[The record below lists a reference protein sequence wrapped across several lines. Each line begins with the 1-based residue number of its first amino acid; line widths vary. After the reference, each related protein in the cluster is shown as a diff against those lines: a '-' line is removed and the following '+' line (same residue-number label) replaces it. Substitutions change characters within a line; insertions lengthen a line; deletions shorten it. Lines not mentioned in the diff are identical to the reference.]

1 MSDAKLSLGQALRI
15 VAERTSFQTEEQ
27 GAAVLAAI
35 DELVAEEGD
44 EVVSAEELV
53 DDAPVDER
61 DARIAELE
69 RQLAERDQAK
79 EADKTPDAS
88 PASFDLNREPTP
100 AKSAP
105 AKKTTAAALRGR
117 SRNGAG
123 K

>member
-79 EADKTPDAS
+79 EADKAPDAR
-88 PASFDLNREPTP
+88 PASFGVKRDTTQEE
-100 AKSAP
+100 SA
-105 AKKTTAAALRGR
+105 RG
-117 SRNGAG
+117 